1 MDDGTLVEI
10 SSGSVYVET
19 VGSGQPV
26 IALPG
31 FAGTARTWRQVAE
44 ELSDS
49 FSVHM
54 VDFLGYGL
62 SDKPSAADHSPVGQA
77 RQIEEVMA
85 KLGISRCVLLSNS
98 ASAQPALQAAFRQP
112 RRFVANVMVAPF
124 VAPGMG
130 PELLSRVAG
139 SAMAK
144 SVLSALFG
152 LRAFIFLAN
161 SLGRHPSNP
170 GDDDAVD
177 LQYLAYGS
185 DGYWEALARSAKYLR
200 PRAITGIMQMIGA
213 PTLVI
218 LGDSDRTGSV
228 DRARAV
234 LSKIPSCRFEVV
246 PECGHV
252 VQEERP
258 TRTARL
264 IRAFVSSLKDGS
276 AKE

>member
-1 MDDGTLVEI
+1 MEI
-10 SSGSVYVET
+10 TSGSVYVET
-19 VGSGQPV
+19 VGSGKPI

-31 FAGTARTWRQVAE
+31 FAGTARTWRGVAE
-44 ELSDS
+44 ILSDS
-49 FSVHM
+49 FAVHM

-62 SDKPSAADHSPVGQA
+62 SDKPSEADHSPVGQA
-77 RQIEEVMA
+77 RQIEEVMG

-98 ASAQPALQAAFRQP
+98 ASAQPALHAAFRQP
-112 RRFVANVMVAPF
+112 RRFQANVMVAPF
-124 VAPGMG
+124 VAPALG
-130 PELLSRVAG
+130 PELLSRVAA
-139 SAMAK
+139 SAIAK
-144 SVLSALFG
+144 PVLSALFG
-152 LRAFIFLAN
+152 LRPFIFLAN
-161 SLGRHPSNP
+161 TLGRHPSNP
-170 GDDDAVD
+170 GDDDVVD

-200 PRAITGIMQMIGA
+200 PRAVTGIMQMISA

-234 LSKIPSCRFEVV
+234 LSKIPSRQFEVV

-258 TRTARL
+258 AQTARL
-264 IRAFVSSLKDGS
+264 IRAFISSLKDGS